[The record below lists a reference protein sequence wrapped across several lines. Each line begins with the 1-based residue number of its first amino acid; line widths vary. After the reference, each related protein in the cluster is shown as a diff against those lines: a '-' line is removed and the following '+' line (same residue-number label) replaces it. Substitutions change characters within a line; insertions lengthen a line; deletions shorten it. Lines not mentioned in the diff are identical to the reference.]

1 MKKLLTLMLAALLVF
16 SFVACGGGNGG
27 TSGATSGS
35 DASGSDAGGETQVV
49 LGLVADYFTFD
60 PAYVYEKTAH
70 MIMPVLYDT
79 LVKFD
84 ENATGGI
91 APNFASEWTISDDN
105 LTYVFTLREDV
116 VATTG
121 KTLNAADVEFCLNR
135 MINLGDNPS
144 ELAKDVESV
153 VATGDFEVTLTLKEV
168 SPAILSKM
176 AETAFGVY
184 DSEAAQE
191 NGATGDAAT
200 DTAQSFFDGQ
210 SIGSGPYILDSFV
223 PNEQLVLKKNPNYWG
238 TPANVDTIIL
248 KHINDP
254 SMQMMSLERGD
265 IDIAFDL
272 TAVQIESLDESNV
285 SVYTFPTLD
294 IFFFSMNM
302 DPTVGGPFADQKVR
316 EAVYYALD
324 YEGLCE
330 IAGNGAKTPYN
341 IIQNGFAGY
350 LGESPI
356 TRDLDKARE
365 LLAEAGYAD
374 GFTFECGVIPDMAPS
389 GVAFMDCAVKIKA
402 DLEEIG
408 LVMEIAPDEV
418 SIYLDKM
425 RGAQYQTCRNMWGP
439 DYADPDNQ
447 LSFMPGQNSGLRN
460 SWTTDM
466 APELAELCTQAQQET
481 DPEAR
486 EALFEEIQRQYTEA
500 AGPALVFL
508 QVYRALPC
516 STRLANVEY
525 TATQMVNLAAL
536 SVQ

>member
-1 MKKLLTLMLAALLVF
+1 MKKLFIFLLTAVLMFNA
-16 SFVACGGGNGG
+16 VACGGAG
-27 TSGATSGS
+27 TSTT
-35 DASGSDAGGETQVV
+35 DAGGEGGEASGGDGEKRVV

-70 MIMPVLYDT
+70 MIMPMLYDT

-84 ENATGGI
+84 GAAAGGI
-91 APNFASEWTISDDN
+91 APNLASGWTISDDN

-116 VATTG
+116 TATTG
-121 KTLNAADVEFCLNR
+121 KTLNAADVEFAINR
-135 MINLGDNPS
+135 MIDLGDNPS
-144 ELAKDVESV
+144 DLAAEVESV
-153 VATGDFEVTLTLKEV
+153 VATGDYEVTMTLKEV

-184 DSEAAQE
+184 DSEAARE
-191 NGATGDAAT
+191 NGATGVAAT
-200 DTAQSFFDGQ
+200 DTAQTFFDNQ
-210 SIGSGPYILDSFV
+210 SIGSGPYVLESFV

-238 TPANVDTIIL
+238 VPANAETIIL
-248 KHINDP
+248 RHINDP
-254 SMQMMSLERGD
+254 SMQMMNLERGD

-272 TAVQIESLDESNV
+272 TAMQIETLDTSNV

-302 DPTVGGPFADQKVR
+302 DAAVGGPFADQKVR

-341 IIQNGFAGY
+341 IIQNGFPGY
-350 LGESPI
+350 LGESPVA
-356 TRDLDKARE
+356 RDLDKAGQ
-365 LLAEAGYAD
+365 LLEDAGYAD

-408 LVMEIAPDEV
+408 LIMEIVPDEV
-418 SIYLDKM
+418 SVYLDKM
-425 RGAQYQTCRNMWGP
+425 RNGQYQSCMNMWGP

-460 SWTTDM
+460 NWTEDM
-466 APELAELCTQAQQET
+466 APELAALCAQAKQET
-481 DPEAR
+481 DPAAR
-486 EALFEEIQRQYTEA
+486 VALFEEIQRRYTEL

-516 STRLANVEY
+516 SNRLDNVVY
-525 TATQMVNLAAL
+525 TPTQMVNLAAL
-536 SVQ
+536 DVK